1 MNEKDRIKQLEAD
14 LAQCKNHFHLL
25 FDAIVDS
32 VFVFEVLPNGN
43 RGLIRDVNKA
53 ACNRLGYT
61 RAEFLK
67 MTVEEFSTTDSDLA
81 IPSVDE
87 IFSQKKIKIFEL
99 IHTTKE
105 GKKIPVEV
113 SARKFNYDGTPMI
126 LSIVRD
132 ISVRKEAEKTQI
144 TYLKQLESEVAE
156 RMHDFNIVN
165 EQLVKQVKELKHSR
179 HIQNVL
185 YDIIS
190 HAQSTDNLKELLQS
204 IHKIMIKEL
213 RAENFY
219 VALIDKNQDSLKFKY
234 CVDKKKISCST
245 IENISTTSRK
255 RLNLLPIKRNET
267 VHMSKAEI
275 IRLTNFGIIEQCED
289 IPEIWLGIPL
299 RTRGVPIGVL
309 VVQDYDTPNAYSKE
323 DLHLFAACSDQI
335 SLAIERKNNH
345 EFSKSARDIFMNIPS
360 GLFIHQYTKPDSLK
374 LLDANPAAE
383 KISGIEL
390 SKWKGHEFLD
400 FWKGTN
406 SEEILQ
412 QFLSPFKT
420 GQDFIADELV
430 YNGDQFCITY
440 RVRTFLLPS
449 DKLGI
454 ALEDI
459 TEQKRA
465 ENFILESNEQYRA
478 FFEDNHSVMYILDTD
493 NAKILDTNKAAAEY
507 YGYTRE
513 QLLNMKISDINNLS
527 KEQISTIVKDISEHK
542 ISSII
547 GKHQLASGE
556 FRNVEIFSGP
566 FEVNGKTK
574 LISIV
579 HDITERLENEKA
591 LSEAKETA
599 ESANKAKD
607 EFLANISHEVRTPL
621 NGVMGMLQLLQVAEL
636 NDEQLFCVTTALQS
650 SRNLLKVL
658 NDVLDFSK
666 IEAGKMELYNEQ
678 FKLTELIKQCLEL
691 FKIQAEEKKLLLS
704 AKIDPGTPDFYVGD
718 EGRIRQIL
726 FNLIGNSIKF
736 TESGSI
742 TIRVFSRPHQ
752 QPNIQRLFFSIED
765 TGVGIPDDRIEH
777 IFESFTQVDGSLSR
791 KYQGTGLG
799 LAIVKRLINL
809 IGGNI
814 SIHSQIGAGTT
825 IIVCVYLEN
834 GKPPALQQ
842 PNKAEET
849 FINTPLHILLVED
862 EKVNRLLAQR
872 FLEKIDHKVVCAENG
887 ELALDELRK
896 HSFDAILM
904 DIQMPVMNGL
914 ETTRII
920 RTSQEFRTIRS
931 IPIIAL
937 TAHATNKDRD
947 IAMQTGMNGYISKPF
962 EWELLRKTLNKVTR

>member
-1 MNEKDRIKQLEAD
+1 MNKIDIIKQLEAD
-14 LAQCKNHFHLL
+14 LTQCKNHFQQL
-25 FDAIVDS
+25 FDAIIDS
-32 VFVFEVLPNGN
+32 VFVFEVLPNGK

-61 RAEFLK
+61 REEFLK
-67 MTVEEFSTTDSDLA
+67 MTVEEFSTTESERP

-87 IFSQKKIKIFEL
+87 IFSQKEIKIFEL
-99 IHTTKE
+99 IHTTKG

-113 SARKFNYDGTPMI
+113 SARKFDYDGTPMI

-132 ISVRKEAEKTQI
+132 ISVRKEAERAQKN
-144 TYLKQLESEVAE
+144 YLKQLESEVAE
-156 RMHDFNIVN
+156 RVRDLNIAN
-165 EQLVKQVKELKHSR
+165 EQLVKQVNELKHSR

-190 HAQSTDNLKELLQS
+190 HAQSTDDLNELLQS

-234 CVDKKKISCST
+234 CVNKKKMSCST

-255 RLNLLPIKRNET
+255 RLTLLPIKRNET
-267 VHMSKAEI
+267 VLISKAEI
-275 IRLTNFGIIEQCED
+275 MRLTSFGMIERYEE
-289 IPEIWLGIPL
+289 IPETWLGIPL
-299 RTRGVPIGVL
+299 RTQGVPIGVL
-309 VVQDYDTPNAYSKE
+309 VVQDYETPNAYSKE

-360 GLFIHQYTKPDSLK
+360 GLFIYQYTRPYSLR

-383 KISGIEL
+383 NISGIEL

-400 FWKGTN
+400 LWKGKN
-406 SEEILQ
+406 SEEILH

-430 YNGDQFCITY
+430 YNGDQRCITY
-440 RVRTFLLPS
+440 RARTFLLPS
-449 DKLGI
+449 DKLGV
-454 ALEDI
+454 AFEDI
-459 TEQKRA
+459 TKQKHA
-465 ENFILESNEQYRA
+465 ENSILESNEQYRA

-493 NAKILDTNKAAAEY
+493 DAKILDTNKAAAEY
-507 YGYTRE
+507 YGYSRE
-513 QLLNMKISDINNLS
+513 QLLNMKISDINKLS
-527 KEQISTIVKDISEHK
+527 QEQISTIVKDISEK
-542 ISSII
+542 KVSSII
-547 GKHQLASGE
+547 GKHQLANGE

-566 FEVNGKTK
+566 FTVNGKTK
-574 LISIV
+574 LISII

-591 LSEAKETA
+591 LSEAKEAA

-636 NDEQLFCVTTALQS
+636 NNEQQSCVTTALQS

-658 NDVLDFSK
+658 NDVLDFTK

-678 FKLTELIKQCLEL
+678 FELTELIKQCLEL

-704 AKIDPGTPDFYVGD
+704 AKIAPGTPNFYVGD

-742 TIRVFSRPHQ
+742 TIEVFSLPHNQ
-752 QPNIQRLFFSIED
+752 QSKQRLFFSVED
-765 TGVGIPDDRIEH
+765 TGAGIPDDKIGH

-791 KYQGTGLG
+791 KYQGAGLG
-799 LAIVKRLINL
+799 LSIVKRLVNL

-814 SIHSQIGAGTT
+814 SVLSEIGVGTT
-825 IIVCVYLEN
+825 IIFCVYLEN
-834 GKPPALQQ
+834 CEPPACLQTD
-842 PNKAEET
+842 KEEET
-849 FINTPLHILLVED
+849 FINTPLRILLVED
-862 EKVNRLLAQR
+862 EKVNRLLAQK
-872 FLEKIDHKVVCAENG
+872 FLEKMDHKVVCAENG
-887 ELALDELRK
+887 ELALEELRK
-896 HSFDAILM
+896 NSFDAILM
-904 DIQMPVMNGL
+904 DIQMPVLDGF

-920 RTSQEFRTIRS
+920 RTSQEFETTSS

-947 IAMQTGMNGYISKPF
+947 IALKTGMNGYISKPF
-962 EWELLRKTLNKVTR
+962 EWELLKKTLHKVTR